1 MSTFYGT
8 VEGQRGPAT
17 RCGSRS
23 SGIRTAAQSWDGS
36 VIVNLSYSERDGED
50 TLMVD
55 INTSENSSA
64 YGHHIWHGSFNEFVE
79 LLEHDADER
88 RFQERFNW

>member
-64 YGHHIWHGSFNEFVE
+64 YGHNIWNGTYDEFVR
-79 LLEHDADER
+79 LLEKDMDER
-88 RFQERFNW
+88 RFCERMNW

>member
-23 SGIRTAAQSWDGS
+23 SGIRTAAQSWNGS
-36 VIVNLSYSERDGED
+36 VIVSLCYAERDGED
-50 TLMVD
+50 VLMVG
-55 INTSENSSA
+55 INTSDGSSA
-64 YGHHIWHGSFNEFVE
+64 YGHNIWNGSYEEFVE
-79 LLEHDADER
+79 LLEKDTDER
-88 RFQERFNW
+88 RFRERMNW